1 MPFIRQLIEAVS
13 DGRVRIPAFQRGF
26 VWDADRVAQLMD
38 SIYKGYPFG
47 ALLFWR
53 TKAELRTERD
63 LGPFTLPP
71 RPDDYPIDYVLDG
84 QQRLTSIFGVF
95 QTELE
100 PNATADWSEI
110 YFDFRA
116 NEDAQES
123 LFNPFSKEE
132 VDPDRHFPLNAIFN
146 SSKYGAA
153 FRALPDSVTPRI
165 DDLYS
170 RFKEVD
176 VPVQT
181 FTTDDR
187 TGVAIVFERVNRLG
201 VELDT
206 LQLLSAWT
214 WSDDFD
220 LQHRFAELSEELEPF
235 GFKGVGEDVTLLLR
249 CCAAVVEGD
258 ASPKALVSLNGTK
271 VRDKFPHVVN
281 GIKGAIDFVRRE
293 LKVEKLDNLPHAT
306 LLVPLAVFFAA
317 PDSFSVRTSD
327 SQRKILLRWFWKAC
341 FSGRYGRVVQRNLQA
356 DVEEVAKLR
365 RGEPSSLGD
374 FSAHVDSRFFMDN
387 RFNLSAVSS
396 KTFVLLLAQQNPLSL
411 VSGQVIDLSAA
422 LQSYNRNEFHHLYP
436 QSYLRSVNVPA
447 DEQSPLANMCFINSI
462 DNKTLGGFSPSVY
475 RFNISADSAV
485 LDRALC
491 PEEELFADDYPSFL
505 EARSELLLE
514 AAQSLIG
521 EGEDSGR

>member
-1 MPFIRQLIEAVS
+1 MPFIRQLIESVS

-53 TKAELRTERD
+53 TRVELRTERD
-63 LGPFTLPP
+63 LGSFTLPQ

-95 QTELE
+95 QNDLT
-100 PNATADWSEI
+100 PNEIVDWTEI
-110 YFDFRA
+110 YFDFKA
-116 NEDAQES
+116 NADAQES
-123 LFNPFSKEE
+123 LFIPLPKAD
-132 VDPDRHFPLNAIFN
+132 VDPKRHFPLNVIFD
-146 SSKYGAA
+146 SSKYGTA
-153 FRALPDSVTPRI
+153 FRNLPESATPQI

-187 TGVAIVFERVNRLG
+187 AGVAIVFERVNRLG

-220 LQHRFAELSEELEPF
+220 LQRKFSELSEELEPF

-258 ASPKALVSLNGTK
+258 ASPKTLMSLNGAK
-271 VRDKFPHVVN
+271 VRDKFSHVVN

-293 LKVEKLDNLPHAT
+293 LKVEKLDNLPHST

-317 PDSFSVRTSD
+317 PDSHSVRTTD
-327 SQRKILLRWFWKAC
+327 AQRQALLRWFWKAC
-341 FSGRYGRVVQRNLQA
+341 FSGRYGRVVQRNLQV
-356 DVEEVAKLR
+356 DVEEVTKLR
-365 RGEPSSLGD
+365 NDQPSSLGD
-374 FSAHVDSRFFMDN
+374 FTAHVDERFFLSN
-387 RFNLSAVSS
+387 RFNLNAVSS
-396 KTFVLLLAQQNPLSL
+396 KTFILLLAQQRPKSL
-411 VSGQVIDLSAA
+411 VSGQAIDLKKA
-422 LQSYNRNEFHHLYP
+422 LQAYNRNEFHHLYP
-436 QSYLRSVNVPA
+436 QSFLRSRRVSA
-447 DEQSPLANMCFINSI
+447 EYQSPLANLCFINAV
-462 DNKTLGGFSPSVY
+462 DNKTLGGSAPSAY
-475 RFNISADSAV
+475 RARISQDPEV
-485 LDRALC
+485 LCRALC
-491 PEEELFADDYPSFL
+491 PQGELFDDDYEPFL
-505 EARSELLLE
+505 EIRAGMLVEVAHE
-514 AAQSLIG
+514 LIG
-521 EGEDSGR
+521 ENGGGTA